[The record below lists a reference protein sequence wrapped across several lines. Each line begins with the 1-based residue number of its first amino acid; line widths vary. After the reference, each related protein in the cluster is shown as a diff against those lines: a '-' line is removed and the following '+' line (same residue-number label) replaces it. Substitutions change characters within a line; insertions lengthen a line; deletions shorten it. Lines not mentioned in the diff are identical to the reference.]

1 MPSPKTLAAA
11 ALAPLAYLFG
21 CALLAALAA
30 YPVFTLTGGDDDSFR
45 SLVSRGG
52 QVFLLL
58 GLFVV
63 AKRLGLSWAGLGF
76 HRTFPRQWAVGF
88 VVGVLMLGLHGVG
101 LIVLDIRAFNGGG
114 LPGASRLLA
123 VLGKA
128 LATGVAVAL
137 LEELIFRGVLFAAV
151 RKFSGAAAAVAV
163 SAFYYAGIHFLR
175 SRWTGDPADIG
186 WGTGFR
192 VAADGFAHLAALPP
206 DAFLALFAAG
216 ILLGLV
222 RAAFPRGLGIC
233 MGLHAGWVF
242 VIKTLKPLTHVVPE
256 SSWAF
261 LVGSYDRIIGYLS
274 AGWIG
279 VLILVFLLAVRRG
292 SSGKPGAAG

>member
-1 MPSPKTLAAA
+1 MLPPKTLAAA
-11 ALAPLAYLFG
+11 VLAPLAYLFG

-58 GLFVV
+58 GLWVV
-63 AKRLGLSWAGLGF
+63 ARRLGLTWASLGF
-76 HRTFPRQWAVGF
+76 HRTFPRQWAMGF
-88 VVGVLMLGLHGVG
+88 ALGVLMLGLHGVG
-101 LIVLDIRAFNGGG
+101 LVALDIRALNGGG

-128 LATGVAVAL
+128 LATGLAVAL

-151 RKFSGAAAAVAV
+151 RKFSGTLAAVAI

-192 VAADGFAHLAALPP
+192 VAADGFVHLATLPP
-206 DAFLALFAAG
+206 DSFLALLAAG
-216 ILLGLV
+216 LLLGLV
-222 RAAFPRGLGIC
+222 RASLPRSLGIC

-242 VIKTLKPLTHVVPE
+242 VIKTLKPLTHAVPE
-256 SSWAF
+256 APWGF

-279 VLILVFLLAVRRG
+279 VLILAFLLVVRYG
-292 SSGKPGAAG
+292 TGKPGAAG